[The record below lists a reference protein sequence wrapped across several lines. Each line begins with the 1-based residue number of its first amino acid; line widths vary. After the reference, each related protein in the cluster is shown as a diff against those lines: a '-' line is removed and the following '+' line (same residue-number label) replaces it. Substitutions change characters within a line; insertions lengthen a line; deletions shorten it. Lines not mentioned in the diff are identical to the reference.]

1 MSAVRNSVLL
11 MLLALNFSSCMVSDY
26 TRKLQVEIMKPA
38 VINIPPN
45 TNSLAIINLNSR
57 NRIAP
62 TFQYFDGSGIK
73 TDSTIK
79 YMALSDT
86 CVDALE
92 GFLKKDGYFKEV
104 INYHDSLADLFT
116 SNETMVGPD
125 EIFQKTKSDICI
137 ILDLFRFDLAAP
149 FGLGDLVTNQAA
161 LTWKIAIKTDSVAYL
176 YNQMDT
182 LIYDAYDF
190 TVNNGV
196 KKKLQLITSNSSKY
210 LGRFF
215 GGKIVPTWL
224 PVERLYYKSNN
235 QKMLLAEQYA
245 LKSDWLKAAEIWNVQ
260 TKNKNA
266 RIAAKACYNMALA
279 CEMEGKP
286 DVAIDWLVRSHE
298 CLKQNSEGHKAN
310 CQRYVAVL
318 AQRKKEIE
326 KLEKQVRNN

>member
-1 MSAVRNSVLL
+1 MSRARNSVLL
-11 MLLALNFSSCMVSDY
+11 MLLALNLTSCVVSDY

-38 VINIPPN
+38 VINIPQN
-45 TNSLAIINLNSR
+45 TNSVAIINLNSR
-57 NRIAP
+57 NRIPSA
-62 TFQYFDGSGIK
+62 FQYFDGFGNK
-73 TDSTIK
+73 TDSIIQYK
-79 YMALSDT
+79 ALSDT
-86 CVDALE
+86 CVNALE
-92 GFLKKDGYFKEV
+92 SFLKKDGYFKEV
-104 INYHDSLADLFT
+104 INYHDSLADSFT
-116 SNETMVGPD
+116 SDRIIMNPEEM
-125 EIFQKTKSDICI
+125 FQKTKSDICI
-137 ILDLFRFDLAAP
+137 FLDLFKFDVAAP
-149 FGLGDLVTNQAA
+149 FGFGDVVTNKAA
-161 LTWKIAIKTDSVAYL
+161 LSWKIAIKTDSLAYL

-182 LIYDAYDF
+182 LIYDSFDF
-190 TVNNGV
+190 PMSIGVQKKLHIIVNNS
-196 KKKLQLITSNSSKY
+196 SNY
-210 LGRFF
+210 LGKFF

-235 QKMLLAEQYA
+235 QKMLLAEKYA

-298 CLKQNSEGHKAN
+298 SLIPNGEGHKAN

-318 AQRKKEIE
+318 AQRKKEIV

>member
-1 MSAVRNSVLL
+1 MNSVRNSVLV
-11 MLLALNFSSCMVSDY
+11 MLLALSLASCVVSDY

-38 VINIPPN
+38 VINIPQN
-45 TNSLAIINLNSR
+45 TNSVAIVNLNSH
-57 NRIAP
+57 NRIPLA
-62 TFQYFDGSGIK
+62 FQYFDGLNLKI
-73 TDSTIK
+73 DSTIK
-79 YMALSDT
+79 YKALSDT

-104 INYHDSLADLFT
+104 VNYHDSLADLFT
-116 SNETMVGPD
+116 GTIMNPEEM
-125 EIFQKTKSDICI
+125 FQKTKTDVCI
-137 ILDLFRFDLAAP
+137 FLDLFKFDVAAP
-149 FGLGDLVTNQAA
+149 YGLGDVVTNEVA
-161 LTWKIAIKTDSVAYL
+161 LSWIIAIKTDSLSYL

-182 LIYDAYDF
+182 LIYDAFDF
-190 TVNNGV
+190 PMNIGGYKKLYLIVNNS
-196 KKKLQLITSNSSKY
+196 SNY
-210 LGRFF
+210 LGRFL
-215 GGKIVPTWL
+215 GSKIVPTWL

-235 QKMLLAEQYA
+235 QKMLLAEKYA
-245 LKSDWLKAAEIWNVQ
+245 LTNDWLKAAEIWNVQ

-298 CLKQNSEGHKAN
+298 CIIPNGEGHKAN